1 LALLLSRID
10 SLTLRDH
17 SYLAAED
24 ECYYL
29 REYFAGK
36 GWKYGETNSLISNLK
51 KNPLLKGTPQWRYKG
66 RSISQTGAEM
76 KAAINPKWLQ
86 GATIVPAPPSKARGD
101 PLYDDRVFQIGRII
115 CDGTGAD
122 LREVVVRK
130 TSADAL
136 HTLPDRRDPEKLY
149 EAMKVDGRYALPI
162 PARIGILDDVVT
174 TGATFRAVY
183 RHLRELYPGASIVG
197 FFVARRVP
205 NEEDDQV

>member
-17 SYLAAED
+17 SYLTAED

-36 GWKYGETNSLISNLK
+36 GWKFGETNSLISNMK
-51 KNPLLKGTPQWRYKG
+51 KSPMLKGTPQWRYKG
-66 RSISQTGAEM
+66 QSVSQAASEM
-76 KAAINPKWLQ
+76 KAAINPKWLR
-86 GATIVPAPPSKARGD
+86 GATIVPAPPSKAKGD

-115 CDGTGAD
+115 CDRTGAD
-122 LREVVVRK
+122 LREIVVRK
-130 TSADAL
+130 VSADAL

-149 EAMKVDGRYALPI
+149 EAMKIDARLARPI

-174 TGATFRAVY
+174 TGATFRAVH
-183 RHLRELYPGASIVG
+183 RHVRELYPAISIVG

-205 NEEDDQV
+205 AEDEQA